1 MTEARHD
8 AARRAQLAQ
17 PLASN
22 ALRPLDH
29 VLTVEVLKHEGRL
42 RREGVGRRYYHLE
55 ILVKQRPGPDALRS
69 GAVLGQDDQIR
80 IALQH
85 GFAELALRA
94 SFDSEFEIRNA
105 AAHAVEDLG

>member
-55 ILVKQRPGPDALRS
+55 ILVKYRPGPEALPR
-69 GAVLGQDDQIR
+69 GPVLGEDDQIR
-80 IALQH
+80 ISLP
-85 GFAELALRA
+85 LRFRHLPLPA
-94 SFDSEFEIRNA
+94 SSYGTF
-105 AAHAVEDLG
+105 